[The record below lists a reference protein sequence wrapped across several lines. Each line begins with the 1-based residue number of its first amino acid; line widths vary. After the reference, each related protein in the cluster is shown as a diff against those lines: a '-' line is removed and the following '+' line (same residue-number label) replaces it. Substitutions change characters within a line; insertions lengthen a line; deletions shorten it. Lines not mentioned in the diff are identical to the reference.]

1 MLEKATLSCL
11 IDKGGKLMEYIGD
24 IREEKDM
31 EILME
36 HMIDEYGTS
45 IWRMCYMYLKD
56 KQLAEDAMQD
66 TFIKVYEKYQT
77 FQGSCS
83 EKSWIMKIA
92 INTCKN
98 YLKTNWLKRVVV
110 GIQKTEQK
118 SPSLEE
124 CFLEKEEEREIFE
137 NIFNLRP
144 RYKEVI
150 LLYYYQELKIKE
162 IAEVLDIS
170 EANVSMRLQRGRAEL
185 RIKLGEEI

>member
-11 IDKGGKLMEYIGD
+11 IDKGGKLMEYIVEV
-24 IREEKDM
+24 REEKNM
-31 EILME
+31 EIIIE

-66 TFIKVYEKYQT
+66 TLIKIYEKYHT

-83 EKSWIMKIA
+83 EKSWVMKIA

-110 GIQKTEQK
+110 GIQKVEQK

-137 NIFNLRP
+137 SIFNLKP

-162 IAEVLDIS
+162 IAEILDVS

-185 RIKLGEEI
+185 KIKLGEEI